1 VTFDAPSLATHANVC
16 IDLPQPRRERL
27 RLALRDGLRLG
38 VPLARFPRLMRASA
52 EAREA
57 VEISASGLHR
67 EALDEDTS
75 VAGLP
80 RRAGRYAAV
89 R

>member
-1 VTFDAPSLATHANVC
+1 
-16 IDLPQPRRERL
+16 
-27 RLALRDGLRLG
+27 
-38 VPLARFPRLMRASA
+38 MRASA